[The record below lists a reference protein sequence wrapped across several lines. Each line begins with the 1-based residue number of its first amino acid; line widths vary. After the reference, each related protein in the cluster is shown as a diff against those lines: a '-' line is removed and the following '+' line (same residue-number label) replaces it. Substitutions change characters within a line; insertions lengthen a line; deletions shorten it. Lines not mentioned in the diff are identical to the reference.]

1 MVFKRREKRPL
12 WIALREAFWP
22 RGGWARALQYIKHRV
37 NRLPDPPH
45 RIARGI
51 FAGIFISFTPFFGL
65 HLGAAAGLA
74 WLLGGNIIASLI
86 GTLVG
91 NPLTFPIIA
100 LVALKLGHLIL
111 GDEFGRH
118 HIGGLAEAF
127 MAAGADLHHNVIAI
141 FTSGQAEWS
150 GLARFFED
158 VWLPYLVGG
167 LVPGIAAGLVGY
179 YVTLPLV
186 TAYQNR
192 RRHRLKARLEKIRA
206 KIASKR
212 EERAE
217 KRDERRTQPHPP
229 ADD

>member
-1 MVFKRREKRPL
+1 VVFKRREKRSL

-65 HLGAAAGLA
+65 HLGAAAALA
-74 WLLGGNIIASLI
+74 WLFGGNIIASLI

-91 NPLTFPIIA
+91 NPLTFPFIA
-100 LVALKLGHLIL
+100 LISLKLGHVIL
-111 GDEFGRH
+111 GHELGRH
-118 HIGGLAEAF
+118 HIGGVADAF

-141 FTSGQAEWS
+141 FTGGRTEWA
-150 GLARFFED
+150 GLAQFFED

-167 LVPGIAAGLVGY
+167 LIPGIIAGLVGY

-192 RRHRLKARLEKIRA
+192 RRHRLRKRLEKIRA
-206 KIASKR
+206 RLGPRR
-212 EERAE
+212 EVEP
-217 KRDERRTQPHPP
+217 DDPNGPPH
-229 ADD
+229 D